1 MREVKEKSSLKARAV
16 ETLKSAPQAA
26 FRRGADASFQQLQQE
41 LREAAQDAG
50 REARLLEML
59 MQSCDHAAS
68 LTSEQALYLKGD
80 IMQVL

>member
-1 MREVKEKSSLKARAV
+1 MTPELFLRM
-16 ETLKSAPQAA
+16 
-26 FRRGADASFQQLQQE
+26 

-59 MQSCDHAAS
+59 MQSRDHAAS